1 MKILYLHQH
10 FTTPEGSTGT
20 RSYEFARALIKQGH
34 TVTMICG
41 SHNLAKTGLTGDY
54 KKNIRRGFVDG
65 IEVIEIHQPYS
76 NHDGLFKRAFKFLKF
91 SLRSIKLVLTEKYD
105 LIYATTTPLTIGI
118 PAMAAKILRNKNY
131 IFEVRDLWPELP
143 KAMGV
148 IKNPL
153 ILKSMS
159 VLEFGSYRLAKHCV
173 GLSPGIVDGIMRR
186 GVKRHNIS
194 LIPNGCD
201 EGFLEKNKS
210 LNKPNGFDPED
221 FIAVFTGAHGEAN
234 GLESLIDVAREL
246 KNLNNQNIKILL
258 IGDGKEK
265 IKLIKK
271 SQEENLTNLIFW
283 DPIPKL
289 ELENILQQVDL
300 GLMILK
306 NIPAFYYGTSPNKFF
321 DYIAA
326 GLPVLVNY
334 PGWLA
339 DLINQ
344 NKCGLAISPE
354 DPQRFAEGLIEL
366 ARDKNKL
373 KQMGQSA
380 RELALREFSRE
391 KLAVEFVG
399 CLERVSDKK
408 CRKFG
413 AS

>member
-10 FTTPEGSTGT
+10 FTTPNGSTGT
-20 RSYEFARALIKQGH
+20 RSYEFARALIQRGH
-34 TVTMICG
+34 TVTIICG
-41 SHNLAKTGLTGDY
+41 SHNLAKTGLSGEY
-54 KKNIRRGFVDG
+54 QKNIRRGYVDG
-65 IEVIEIHQPYS
+65 IEIIEIHQPYS
-76 NHDGLFKRAFKFLKF
+76 NHDGLFKRSFKFLKF

-118 PAMAAKILRNKNY
+118 PAMAAKIFRNKNY

-159 VLEFGSYRLAKHCV
+159 ILEFGSYRLAKHCV
-173 GLSPGIVDGIMRR
+173 GLSPGIVEGIIKR
-186 GVKRHNIS
+186 GVKRHNVS

-201 EGFLEKNKS
+201 ERFLEKNKKNS
-210 LNKPNGFDPED
+210 RPAGFSEQD

-234 GLESLIDVAREL
+234 GLDILIDVAQEL
-246 KNLNNQNIKILL
+246 KNLDQKNIKILL

-265 IKLIKK
+265 NKLIQKA
-271 SQEENLTNLIFW
+271 EAENLNNLIFW

-321 DYIAA
+321 DYIAS

-344 NKCGLAISPE
+344 NKSGLAVSPE
-354 DPQRFAEGLIEL
+354 DPKEFARGLIEL
-366 ARDKNKL
+366 AKDKNKL
-373 KQMGQSA
+373 KQMGEA
-380 RELALREFSRE
+380 GRELALREFSRE
-391 KLAVEFVG
+391 KLAKEWIQCIEAV
-399 CLERVSDKK
+399 C
-408 CRKFG
+408 
-413 AS
+413 